1 MYDAIISHFKVAMPT
16 DKKTFYKI
24 FKFFLK
30 NVKKFFFFFKNI
42 FGNVENNCL

>member
-24 FKFFLK
+24 FKNFFEKFEK
-30 NVKKFFFFFKNI
+30 NF
-42 FGNVENNCL
+42 